1 VPCIIRSEEGDGE
14 MEFGELIRRRYS
26 VREYL
31 PTPVSE
37 EALERILEAGRLAP
51 TAANRQ
57 PFRVVVLATE
67 GRGEALGRVYGRHW
81 FAQAPIVLCVC
92 GVPEEAWVR
101 RDGRSHLD
109 VDAAIVMDH
118 MILAATDEGLG
129 TCWIANFD
137 VAAARE
143 VFEVRAGEVPL
154 LLTPLGHAADRPT
167 PRQRRPLDSLVRRV
181 G

>member
-1 VPCIIRSEEGDGE
+1 MD
-14 MEFGELIRRRYS
+14 FQELIHRRYS

-31 PTPVSE
+31 PDPVSE
-37 EALERILEAGRLAP
+37 EALARILEAGRLAP

-57 PFRVVVLATE
+57 PFRIVVLHGA
-67 GRGEALGRVYGRHW
+67 GRQEALDRVYARAW
-81 FAQAPIVLCVC
+81 FARAPVVLCVC

-118 MILAATDEGLG
+118 LILAATDEGLG

-143 VFEVRAGEVPL
+143 VFEVRADEVPL
-154 LLTPLGHAADRPT
+154 LLTPLGRAADRPKA
-167 PRQRRPLDSLVRRV
+167 RERRSLDSLVRRIR
-181 G
+181 